1 MSVSS
6 ELRLNGHVDFDVLFE
21 MVKLLFDKRAKKNF
35 KVNNLGPIDT
45 LDYVK
50 EIYGESKD
58 YEMEFGWIYFNYE
71 GEKRILSYQYSNINT
86 YERLR
91 YYEKRGAADMV
102 KTETSVLTLGYWG
115 HSVNIMET
123 IARYF
128 GGWLMERDDSD
139 DPPRRIEPVTEFYA
153 HLGHF
158 DRAQSMPNLFS
169 KWWPAVKD
177 CGIKV
182 PKSTVFPVPSE
193 LIKHFYMEKPDE
205 DIAAVQAWV
214 DGTVSPGLKEAGLQ
228 GLLFVKNGDFS
239 NKFDA
244 DRSCMVRQ
252 DELTD
257 AIININ
263 YAAMCCGA
271 DMGGGCNELV
281 VRERILH
288 DARVTPCIYS
298 GLPLRSE
305 FRVFY
310 DFDLKKVLFT
320 ANYWEYDYI
329 YEHLYDV
336 TDRIIF
342 DHERERLEN
351 TFREKKEAA
360 EALVAE
366 HMVNVE
372 GLSGPWSVD
381 LMMTEDGE
389 MYLIDMA
396 VAEQSAY
403 WEFRPGNERK
413 LAESRVESMRQ
424 RQRYLDTQMAVV
436 QEI

>member
-1 MSVSS
+1 MSTNS

-21 MVKLLFDKRAKKNF
+21 MVKLLFDKGAKKNF
-35 KVNNLGPIDT
+35 TVDNLGPIDA
-45 LDYVK
+45 LDDVK
-50 EIYGESKD
+50 EAYGESKD
-58 YEMEFGWIYFNYE
+58 YEIEFGWISFTYE
-71 GEKRILSYQYSNINT
+71 GEKRFLNYQYRNINT
-86 YERLR
+86 YELLR

-102 KTETSVLTLGYWG
+102 KAETSILRIGYWG
-115 HSVNIMET
+115 HAVNIMET

-128 GGWLMERDDSD
+128 GGWLRERDYSD
-139 DPPRRIEPVTEFYA
+139 DPPRRIEPVTEMYA

-158 DRAQSMPNLFS
+158 ARAQSMPNLFS

-182 PKSTVFPVPSE
+182 PKSTVFPVPPE
-193 LIKHFYMEKPDE
+193 LIRHFYMETPDE
-205 DIAAVQAWV
+205 DIAAVRAWV
-214 DGTVSPGLKEAGLQ
+214 DKIVRPGLKEAGLQ
-228 GLLFVKNGDFS
+228 GLPFVKNGDFS

-244 DRSCMVRQ
+244 DKSCMVRPN
-252 DELTD
+252 ELAD

-281 VRERILH
+281 VRERIQH

-320 ANYWEYDYI
+320 ANYWDYDNV

-336 TDRIIF
+336 TDKIIF
-342 DHERERLEN
+342 DHEWERLES
-351 TFREKKEAA
+351 TFKEKKDMVE
-360 EALVAE
+360 ELVAE
-366 HMVNVE
+366 HMARVE

-381 LMMTEDGE
+381 LMMTEAGE

-396 VAEQSAY
+396 VAEQSTY

-413 LAESRVESMRQ
+413 LAETRVENMRQ
-424 RQRYLDTQMAVV
+424 RQKALEM
-436 QEI
+436 QEAMLQQI